1 LSRQRRNGD
10 FWVSSVGV
18 ARRKTSC
25 RQINQHRGFV
35 MSGSDLKPAAEL
47 ARDNGVRFPNEGV
60 EYRRARVQLLAEEI
74 ELRRH
79 IERVAELRRALPP
92 GGAVTKNYEFEG
104 EGGRATLPDL
114 FGNKQTL
121 VIYSYMFGPAREQP
135 CPMCTSFMS
144 TWEAKLSDVE
154 QRIAFV
160 FMARSPI
167 ARLIAAKKA
176 RGWTLHRIYSD
187 ISGDFTRDYVS
198 ADDADAPGYNVFTR
212 RDGSIRHF
220 WSGEMGPSTA
230 DPGQDPRG
238 APDIDPL
245 WTILDTTPEGR
256 GKDWYPRL
264 SY

>member
-1 LSRQRRNGD
+1 MD
-10 FWVSSVGV
+10 SS
-18 ARRKTSC
+18 
-25 RQINQHRGFV
+25 I
-35 MSGSDLKPAAEL
+35 LKPASEL
-47 ARDNGVRFPNEGV
+47 ARTNKAHFPNEST
-60 EYRRARVQLLAEEI
+60 EYRSARQNLLVEEI

-92 GGAVTKNYEFEG
+92 GGEVTKNYVFEG
-104 EGGRATLPDL
+104 ENGKANFADL
-114 FGNKQTL
+114 FGDKQTL
-121 VIYSYMFGPAREQP
+121 AIYSYMFGPQRQAP

-144 TWEAKLSDVE
+144 TWEAKLPDVE

-160 FMARSPI
+160 FVARSPI

-176 RGWTLHRIYSD
+176 RGWMQHRLYSD
-187 ISGDFTRDYVS
+187 PSGDFTRDYVS
-198 ADDADAPGYNVFTR
+198 ATDADVPGYNVFTR

-220 WSGEMGPSTA
+220 WSGEMSGSTA

-238 APDIDPL
+238 APDFDPL
-245 WTILDTTPEGR
+245 WTVLDTTPEGR

>member
-1 LSRQRRNGD
+1 
-10 FWVSSVGV
+10 
-18 ARRKTSC
+18 
-25 RQINQHRGFV
+25 
-35 MSGSDLKPAAEL
+35 MSGSALKPAAEL
-47 ARDNGVRFPNEGV
+47 ARASSVRYPNESA
-60 EYRRARVQLLAEEI
+60 EYRRARELLLAEEI

-79 IERVAELRRALPP
+79 IERVAEMRRTLPP
-92 GGAVTKNYEFEG
+92 GGTVTQNYAFEG
-104 EGGRATLPDL
+104 EGGKATLPDL

-121 VIYSYMFGPAREQP
+121 VIYSYMFGPQREQP

-144 TWEAKLSDVE
+144 TWEAKLPDVE

-160 FMARSPI
+160 FVARSPI
-167 ARLIAAKKA
+167 ARLAAAKKA
-176 RGWTLHRIYSD
+176 RGWTRHRIYSD
-187 ISGDFTRDYVS
+187 PSGEFTRDYVS
-198 ADDADAPGYNVFTR
+198 AADADIPAYNVFTR